1 MRKFFFFILFTALS
15 LTMVAQQKSVAVLEP
30 ICRDN
35 SVGTFYH
42 QIIRGSMESA
52 VTATDEYVSY
62 DRTAFDKVLE
72 EHEFQ
77 RSGVVDDDQIRKMGA
92 YAGVDYVLV
101 TELSGYEGYLNII
114 VKIIN
119 IETGESSKSLN
130 ELTEQ
135 QPKVVQSV
143 CQDLAKRLFG
153 IIDFSN
159 GIRKGTL
166 QLPEGRY
173 TGEIQNGKPQGKGII
188 FFNDSNAYNRVSYEG
203 DWQNGVISGQGTMV
217 WKSGE
222 RYEGGWFNGQ
232 KSGTGTIYSAA
243 DNGASKIVA
252 NFVKGD
258 LVGDVTMYA
267 PNGNKYVGPMPD
279 KTGKMKGT
287 MYHPDGSSYTGEF
300 NSNFQKHG
308 KGILYTGES
317 KITGNWKKDEL
328 QGFVQKNNNDG
339 SEEHGNYLNGK
350 PDGEWTRR
358 TAAGNYQKA
367 RFSNGVMTS
376 SYR

>member
-1 MRKFFFFILFTALS
+1 MKKLLLILLSAFS
-15 LTMVAQQKSVAVLEP
+15 LTAFAQSKSVAVLEP

-173 TGEIQNGKPQGKGII
+173 TGEIQNGKP
-188 FFNDSNAYNRVSYEG
+188 
-203 DWQNGVISGQGTMV
+203 
-217 WKSGE
+217 
-222 RYEGGWFNGQ
+222 
-232 KSGTGTIYSAA
+232 
-243 DNGASKIVA
+243 
-252 NFVKGD
+252 
-258 LVGDVTMYA
+258 
-267 PNGNKYVGPMPD
+267 
-279 KTGKMKGT
+279 
-287 MYHPDGSSYTGEF
+287 
-300 NSNFQKHG
+300 HG
-308 KGILYTGES
+308 KGIAMPTTAFRTKEIGRMALYLVKERWFGRAERDT
-317 KITGNWKKDEL
+317 KA
-328 QGFVQKNNNDG
+328 DG
-339 SEEHGNYLNGK
+339 LMVRNQAPEPSIPQQTTEH
-350 PDGEWTRR
+350 RR
-358 TAAGNYQKA
+358 
-367 RFSNGVMTS
+367 
-376 SYR
+376 